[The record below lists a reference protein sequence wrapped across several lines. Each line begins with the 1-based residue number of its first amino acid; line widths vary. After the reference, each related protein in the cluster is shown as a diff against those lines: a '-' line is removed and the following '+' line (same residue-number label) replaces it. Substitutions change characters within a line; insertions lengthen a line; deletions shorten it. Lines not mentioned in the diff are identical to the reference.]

1 MGPQPSPP
9 RSRGYLHAVLP
20 LFVILSLR
28 APFTE
33 AQTGPRIQHEG
44 MRCILSGEHLILEA
58 VVEPRDG
65 VTTVKAYFR
74 ANLYT
79 QFFYVEMIPSDDVYQ
94 GVLPKPSSEIT
105 GLHYYLE
112 AMDSSFNSARTA
124 EYTPQVV
131 SNEESCRERNP
142 TPAAYLDGAGA
153 ITVGSTTS
161 GPAIPSGFL
170 SEGIAGTIPAVGRT
184 TGGGNGLLI
193 GGAAA
198 AAGAAVG
205 AGVLVAGGDDPA
217 ATSTT
222 TITTAATTSVPAATT
237 TPPSGSVMA
246 CFETSPSP
254 PRIGV
259 GGSVRFDASCTEPPL
274 EEIRSYAW
282 DFNDGRGEREGRVV
296 NRVYN
301 NPGSF
306 GAVLT
311 VTTLAGEKDT
321 FEMDVVVEEGP
332 LLPGGGGGP
341 PGPTTTVPGPTT
353 TVPGSADL
361 QITSFT
367 GPGAISSGVNVTY
380 TINYASSG
388 PDFDP
393 SVSINTTFSAPSGTT
408 FVSAS
413 AGCSPGGP
421 PTSLNVFCTIG
432 GLAEGNGGSRTITVQ
447 FLAADTYF
455 INTNIQGGTSDPVPG
470 NNSANLTTAASLRA
484 PLGSP
489 ARVTTQ
495 LTSHLDLPPGDG
507 STQAQVTFN
516 ESSSAV
522 TDNSGPSTHELP
534 GRRGENIVEGFVTT
548 NPSGEGVWRFDFRGA
563 PGFVPGSFLVDTG
576 QLVSRQ
582 THLIVFRVAPGVR
595 RIRFR
600 YRLE

>member
-9 RSRGYLHAVLP
+9 RFHGCLRAVVSALFVTLSLHAP
-20 LFVILSLR
+20 SI
-28 APFTE
+28 E
-33 AQTGPRIQHEG
+33 AQTGPRIRHDG

-58 VVEPRDG
+58 MVEPADG
-65 VTTVKAYFR
+65 LTTVKAYFR

-79 QFFYVEMIPSDDVYQ
+79 QFYYVEMVPAGNVYQ
-94 GVLPKPSSEIT
+94 GVLPKPSPEIT

-131 SNEESCRERNP
+131 SDEASCRERNP

-153 ITVGSTTS
+153 ITVGSTGS
-161 GPAIPSGFL
+161 GPAFPAGFL
-170 SEGIAGTIPAVGRT
+170 SEGIAGTIPAVGRA
-184 TGGGNGLLI
+184 TGGGSGLLI

-198 AAGAAVG
+198 AGAAVG
-205 AGVLVAGGDDPA
+205 IGVLVSGGDDSPEN
-217 ATSTT
+217 STT
-222 TITTAATTSVPAATT
+222 TVPSGVTTTAATTSIPAATT
-237 TPPSGSVMA
+237 TLPSGGVMA

-259 GGSVRFDASCTEPPL
+259 GGSVRFDASCTEPPR
-274 EEIRSYAW
+274 EEIRSYVW
-282 DFNDGRGEREGRVV
+282 DFHDGRGGREGRVV

-301 NPGSF
+301 NPGTF

-311 VTTLAGEKDT
+311 VTTLAGEQDT
-321 FEMDVVVEEGP
+321 FEMDVMVEQGP
-332 LLPGGGGGP
+332 LPPGGGG
-341 PGPTTTVPGPTT
+341 PGGPTT

-367 GPGAISSGVNVTY
+367 GPGAIGSGSNATY
-380 TINYASSG
+380 TVNYTSAG

-408 FVSAS
+408 FVSAP
-413 AGCSPGGP
+413 GCSAGGP
-421 PTSLNVFCTIG
+421 PTSLNVFCAIG
-432 GLAEGNGGSRTITVQ
+432 GLASGAGGSVTITVR
-447 FLAADTYF
+447 FASADTYF
-455 INTNIQGGTSDPVPG
+455 LTTNIQGGTSDPAPG
-470 NNSANLTTAASLRA
+470 NNGRNLSVAVSLTA
-484 PLGSP
+484 PPGSP
-489 ARVTTQ
+489 GRINTR
-495 LTSHLDLPPGDG
+495 LTSSLDLPPGDG
-507 STQAQVTFN
+507 ATQAQVTFN
-516 ESSSAV
+516 QSRSAV
-522 TDNSGPSTHELP
+522 TDNSGPSTHEVP
-534 GRRGENIVEGFVTT
+534 GRRGENSVEGFVTR

-576 QLVSRQ
+576 QVVSRQ
-582 THLIVFRVAPGVR
+582 THEIVFRVAPGVR